1 MLNSLTARL
10 TTAPGRSSETRQRPR
25 AATAD
30 HTRFVTWRWRWH
42 YPVMHVRYPGS
53 FLKLLLIG
61 FGLVALPLLVALG
74 DAYISLEKLMQRSE
88 RSITHAVQITRD
100 SRALGEQIT
109 ALERLARQQLVLG
122 ERGVLDAY
130 AARRS
135 LFLGSLEHLQ
145 DVGQDGVVNQQ
156 LEQLTARE
164 AAVWQALQQQDLS
177 PKEARR
183 IVGEFAGMSDTAREV
198 LHRADVRIESDITEL
213 RERTEHARH
222 QLLWRLLALVP
233 VGVLLVAGVI
243 FLIRR
248 PIRQL
253 GEGIRSLGDGQLDKH
268 IVVRG
273 PRDLE
278 ELGRELDWLRLRLN
292 EVDEQKMRFLR
303 HVSHELKTPLTAVH
317 EGTQLLSEQVSGKL
331 NVEQREIV
339 GILRGNAT
347 RLRQLIEN
355 LLDYSGIRFHPT
367 VLTRESVALTD
378 LFAQIADDQKLA
390 LAARK
395 LSLQAFDR
403 GLTVAADR
411 AKLRVVL
418 DNLLSNAVKYAP
430 EGSEIDLQARQ
441 EDDQTIIEIADQ
453 GPGVPMENV
462 EQLFEPFVQGPPP
475 RDTTSI
481 KGTGLG
487 LSIVRE
493 LVAAHGGNVVLLP
506 NQPHGTRVRVSLPIL
521 QS

>member
-1 MLNSLTARL
+1 MLSGIAARVRPAWFQARSRG
-10 TTAPGRSSETRQRPR
+10 APVSN
-25 AATAD
+25 
-30 HTRFVTWRWRWH
+30 RFNFGRWRWH

-88 RSITHAVQITRD
+88 HSITHAVQITRD

-122 ERGVLDAY
+122 DQGVLDAY
-130 AARRS
+130 GARRA
-135 LFLGSLEHLQ
+135 LFLASLGHLQ
-145 DVGQDGVVNQQ
+145 SIAEDPTSIALLNNLSTHELAVSEALRQQ
-156 LEQLTARE
+156 NLP
-164 AAVWQALQQQDLS
+164 
-177 PKEARR
+177 PKETRS
-183 IVGEFAGMSDTAREV
+183 IVGEFNGMRDTAVEIV
-198 LHRADVRIESDITEL
+198 HRADARIESDIAEL
-213 RERTEHARH
+213 RQKTEQARH
-222 QLLWRLLALVP
+222 QLLFRLLALIP
-233 VGVLLVAGVI
+233 VGMLLIAGVI

-248 PIRQL
+248 PIRHL
-253 GEGIRSLGDGQLDKH
+253 GEGIRGLGDGELNKK

-317 EGTQLLSEQVSGKL
+317 EGTQLLSDQVSGAL
-331 NVEQREIV
+331 NAEQREIV
-339 GILRGNAT
+339 GILRSNAT

-367 VLTRESVALTD
+367 VLTRESVALAD
-378 LFAQIADDQKLA
+378 LFAQISEDQKLA
-390 LAARK
+390 LTARK
-395 LSLQAFDR
+395 LSLHLFD
-403 GLTVAADR
+403 GELSVDADR
-411 AKLRVVL
+411 EKLRVVL
-418 DNLLSNAVKYAP
+418 DNLVSNAVKYAP
-430 EGSEIDLQARQ
+430 EESVIDLQARRR
-441 EDDQTIIEIADQ
+441 DDGKIIIEVADT
-453 GPGVPMENV
+453 GPGIPADNV
-462 EQLFEPFVQGPPP
+462 DRLFEPFVQGPPP
-475 RDTTSI
+475 RDAASI

-493 LVAAHGGNVVLLP
+493 LISAHGGDVELLP
-506 NQPHGTRVRVSLPIL
+506 NQPHGTRARVSLPNTAITAN
-521 QS
+521 

>member
-1 MLNSLTARL
+1 
-10 TTAPGRSSETRQRPR
+10 
-25 AATAD
+25 
-30 HTRFVTWRWRWH
+30 
-42 YPVMHVRYPGS
+42 MHVRYPGS

-122 ERGVLDAY
+122 EQGVLDAY
-130 AARRS
+130 AARRAQ
-135 LFLGSLEHLQ
+135 FLEGLAHLK
-145 DVGQDGVVNQQ
+145 DVAEDDVASAQ
-156 LEQLTARE
+156 LAGLTARE
-164 AAVWQALQQQDLS
+164 ASVWRALQRQDLS
-177 PKEARR
+177 PKEARS
-183 IVGEFAGMSDTAREV
+183 IVGEFSGMRDAATEV
-198 LHRADVRIESDITEL
+198 LHRADMRIEGDIAEL
-213 RERTEHARH
+213 REKTEHARH
-222 QLLWRLLALVP
+222 QLLFRLLALIP
-233 VGVLLVAGVI
+233 VGILLIAGVI

-248 PIRQL
+248 PIRHL
-253 GEGIRSLGDGQLDKH
+253 GEGIRGLGDGQLDKK

-317 EGTQLLSEQVSGKL
+317 EGTQLLSDQVSGEL
-331 NVEQREIV
+331 NAEQREIV
-339 GILRGNAT
+339 GILRSNSA

-355 LLDYSGIRFHPT
+355 LLDYSGIRFRPT
-367 VLTRESVALTD
+367 VLTREPVALAD
-378 LFAQIADDQKLA
+378 LFAQIGEDQKLA

-395 LSLQAFDR
+395 LTLQAFDH
-403 GLTVAADR
+403 GLSVDVDR
-411 AKLRVVL
+411 EKLRVVL
-418 DNLLSNAVKYAP
+418 DNLVSNAAKYAP
-430 EGSEIDLQARQ
+430 EESVIDLLAQRQAG
-441 EDDQTIIEIADQ
+441 QTLIEVADQ

-462 EQLFEPFVQGPPP
+462 ERLFEPFVQGPPP
-475 RDTTSI
+475 RDAASI

-493 LVAAHGGNVVLLP
+493 LVSAHGGNVELLS
-506 NQPHGTRVRVSLPIL
+506 NQPHGMRVRVSLPNTAITAN
-521 QS
+521 